1 MRRFHMQLV
10 SRRYKSCASHHVFS
24 GTAMEAFM
32 SQLLLYS
39 RELFCI
45 WLESLCVEGG
55 TNRMFY
61 VYVNENFM

>member
-1 MRRFHMQLV
+1 MQLV
-10 SRRYKSCASHHVFS
+10 SRLYKSCAAHHVTS
-24 GTAMEAFM
+24 ATAMEAFM

-55 TNRMFY
+55 TNRLIY
-61 VYVNENFM
+61 VCVNEHFM

>member
-10 SRRYKSCASHHVFS
+10 SRRYKSYAAHHVSS

-32 SQLLLYS
+32 NQLLLYR

-45 WLESLCVEGG
+45 WFERPCVEGG
-55 TNRMFY
+55 TIRLFD
-61 VYVNENFM
+61 VCANEIFM